1 MSTLTTHTSA
11 SRDSH
16 SEGLCKFNTTTKA
29 IEVSDGTNWLIYN
42 YDSFAYSYSGSNTAS
57 MSFDGVDDYLQS
69 SSTISF
75 ASNFSLSFWIKP
87 TNNNDCWF
95 GEAGDGI
102 AYISSNS
109 SGNIQ
114 IDGTVSSVGITTGEW
129 NHILLSRSGSTI
141 TIYKKSDTGNSSGT
155 ITKSGTL
162 SYNYLG
168 RYTSGGF
175 YHLGLMDEVAA
186 FSSALS
192 STDATNI
199 YNSGA
204 PGDLYGYSSLTN
216 WWRMGEE
223 ISGSTIPDVSNVN
236 SNDLTVYGAV
246 TSTDVPS

>member
-1 MSTLTTHTSA
+1 MSTLTTHTTA

-16 SEGLCKFNTTTKA
+16 SIGLCKFNTTSNA
-29 IEVSDGTNWLIYN
+29 IEVSDGSNWFVYD
-42 YDSFAYSYSGSNTAS
+42 YDSRSYSYSGSNTAS

-69 SSTISF
+69 SSNISF
-75 ASNFSLSFWIKP
+75 TGDFSLSFWIKP

-95 GEAGDGI
+95 GLAGDGT
-102 AYISSNS
+102 AYISSSS
-109 SGNIQ
+109 SGAIQ
-114 IDGTVSSVGITTGEW
+114 VNQTVSGVSITTGEW

-141 TIYKKSDTGNSSGT
+141 TIYKKSATGNSSGT

-168 RYTSGGF
+168 RYTSSGF
-175 YHLGLMDEVAA
+175 YHLGLMDEVSA

-199 YNSGA
+199 YNSGS

-223 ISGSTIPDVSNVN
+223 LSGSTIPDISNVN

-246 TSTDVPS
+246 TSSDVPS

>member
-16 SEGLCKFNTTTKA
+16 STGLCKFNTTNKA
-29 IEVSDGTNWLIYN
+29 IEVSDGSNWLIYN
-42 YDSFAYSYSGSNTAS
+42 YDSSAYTYSGSNTAS

-69 SSTISF
+69 SSNISF
-75 ASNFSLSFWIKP
+75 ASDFSLSFWIKP
-87 TNNNDCWF
+87 TSFNDCWF
-95 GEAGDGI
+95 GLLGAGA

-109 SGNIQ
+109 GGAIQ
-114 IDGTVSSVGITTGEW
+114 VDGSVSTVGITTGEW

-141 TIYKKSDTGNSSGT
+141 TIYKKSDTSNASGT

-162 SYNYLG
+162 SYDVLG

-175 YHLGLMDEVAA
+175 YHLGLMDEVAV
-186 FSSALS
+186 FNTALS

-199 YNSGA
+199 YNSGV
-204 PGDLYGYSSLTN
+204 PGDLFGYSSLTN

-223 ISGSTIPDVSNVN
+223 ISGSTIPDISNVN
-236 SNDLTVYGAV
+236 SNDLTVHGAV

>member
-1 MSTLTTHTSA
+1 MSTLTTHTTA

-16 SEGLCKFNTTTKA
+16 SIGLCKFNTTSKA
-29 IEVSDGTNWLIYN
+29 IEVSDGTRWSIYD
-42 YDSFAYSYSGSNTAS
+42 YDSRTYGYSGSNTAS

-69 SSTISF
+69 SSNISF
-75 ASNFSLSFWIKP
+75 ASDFSLSFWIKP

-95 GEAGDGI
+95 GLAANTG
-102 AYISSNS
+102 AFISSNT

-114 IDGTVSSVGITTGEW
+114 VNGTVSTVGITTGEW
-129 NHILLSRSGSTI
+129 NHILLSRSSSTI
-141 TIYKKSDTGNSSGT
+141 TIYKKSDTSNASGT

-162 SYNYLG
+162 SYNLLG
-168 RYTSGGF
+168 RYTAGGY
-175 YHLGLMDEVAA
+175 YHLGLMDEVAV
-186 FSSALS
+186 FDSALS

-204 PGDLYGYSSLTN
+204 PGNLYSYTSLTN

-223 ISGSTIPDVSNVN
+223 ISGSTIPDISNIN